1 MNHNNSSSSSSPLT
15 ANRSPIP
22 YGKHEITMEDI
33 KAVEEVLRSDFLT
46 QGPKVQEFEEA
57 FADYVGSDYA
67 VAVANGT
74 AALHLSAMA
83 LDVKPGQKVI
93 TTPITFAASANCVR
107 YCGGEVI
114 FCDIDPETYLLDIN
128 KVRETLEERKDE
140 DIVGIIPAD
149 FAGLPVDME
158 AFRKLADE
166 YGLWVLE
173 DSCHAPGAY
182 FTDSKGQ
189 KQHCGNGNFADLAI
203 FSFHPVKHIAAGEGG
218 MITTNNNEL
227 YDRIKTL
234 RTHGITK
241 DQEKFQNSVEMAM
254 GEQSVVNS
262 KRSAVSSKQSTAHSS
277 QLTAHKSAA
286 HGSQLTYP
294 GWYYEMQELGY
305 NYRMTDMQAALG
317 LSQLQRADENLNRR
331 QQIAQKYD
339 EAFRD
344 ISEIQT
350 QSLTLKGERSTVS
363 SEQSAAHDS
372 PLTAHRS
379 RVTAHENHGSPLT
392 GHAYHLYVIQTP
404 NRKELF
410 DHLRANNI
418 LVQVHYIP
426 LHYLP
431 YYRDMGFQVGDFP
444 NAENY
449 YQGCI
454 SIPMYHGMSEEQ
466 QEFVIDQI
474 HKWTQMNAQMATK

>member
-1 MNHNNSSSSSSPLT
+1 VDKKNNMN
-15 ANRSPIP
+15 PIP
-22 YGKHEITMEDI
+22 YGKQEITEEDI

-46 QGPKVQEFEEA
+46 QGPKVREFEEA
-57 FADYVGSDYA
+57 FANYVGSDYA

-83 LDVKPGQKVI
+83 FDVRPGQKVI
-93 TTPITFAASANCVR
+93 TTPITFAATANCVR
-107 YCGGEVI
+107 YCGGDVI

-140 DIVGIIPAD
+140 NIVGIIPVD
-149 FAGLPVDME
+149 FTGLPVGME
-158 AFRKLADE
+158 AFRELADE
-166 YGLWVLE
+166 YGLWLLE

-218 MITTNNNEL
+218 MITTNNKAL
-227 YDRIKTL
+227 YSRLKTL
-234 RTHGITK
+234 RTHGIHK
-241 DQEKFQNSVEMAM
+241 NQDQFLNSPELAI
-254 GEQSVVNS
+254 GHEAQTTNN
-262 KRSAVSSKQSTAHSS
+262 KQQT
-277 QLTAHKSAA
+277 TNP
-286 HGSQLTYP
+286 YP
-294 GWYYEMQELGY
+294 AWYYEMQELGY

-317 LSQLQRADENLNRR
+317 LSQLQRADENLQKR

-339 EAFRD
+339 EAFKD
-344 ISEIQT
+344 VPDIQT
-350 QSLTLKGERSTVS
+350 PPGTPNLTPDTGYPAPDTQNPNQQTTNKKPQTTN
-363 SEQSAAHDS
+363 HD
-372 PLTAHRS
+372 
-379 RVTAHENHGSPLT
+379 N

-410 DHLRANNI
+410 DYLRANNI
-418 LVQVHYIP
+418 LAQVHYIP

-449 YQGCI
+449 YQGCV
-454 SIPMYHGMSEEQ
+454 SIPMYHGISEEQ
-466 QEFVIDQI
+466 QDFVIDQI
-474 HKWTQMNAQMATK
+474 HKWTQMDPKWTPNNL